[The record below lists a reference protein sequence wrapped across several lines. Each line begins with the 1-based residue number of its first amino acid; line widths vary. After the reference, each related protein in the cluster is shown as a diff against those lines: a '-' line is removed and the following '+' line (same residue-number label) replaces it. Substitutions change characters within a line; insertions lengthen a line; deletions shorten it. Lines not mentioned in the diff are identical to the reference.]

1 MANEFTNICK
11 AIKGFVLTD
20 KEDTREIFK
29 AIKFEDNYAFA
40 SDTTAAAMVK
50 THIPVEEAEMRNV
63 KGDLVENLDPGYFPD
78 FDKLINDRKYDNVEP
93 AIVDFPKK
101 IYKSYEWKHLFN
113 FMKSAIYL
121 PCKRMVFEKRG
132 RNLLAYA
139 VNESI
144 KVKAVLATDVVGG
157 VDISFA
163 VNAKYLSATAEL
175 LDFLKCDK
183 CQLFYTNDVSHMIF
197 RGYLKEELMCT
208 IIVAPI
214 RVSNRDTD
222 ELWKFRNSD
231 ITTDSKSCT
240 TDDEEWDFL
249 EEE

>member
-93 AIVDFPKK
+93 AIVDT
-101 IYKSYEWKHLFN
+101 
-113 FMKSAIYL
+113 
-121 PCKRMVFEKRG
+121 G
-132 RNLLAYA
+132 
-139 VNESI
+139 
-144 KVKAVLATDVVGG
+144 T
-157 VDISFA
+157 
-163 VNAKYLSATAEL
+163 
-175 LDFLKCDK
+175 
-183 CQLFYTNDVSHMIF
+183 Q
-197 RGYLKEELMCT
+197 
-208 IIVAPI
+208 
-214 RVSNRDTD
+214 
-222 ELWKFRNSD
+222 
-231 ITTDSKSCT
+231 
-240 TDDEEWDFL
+240 
-249 EEE
+249 